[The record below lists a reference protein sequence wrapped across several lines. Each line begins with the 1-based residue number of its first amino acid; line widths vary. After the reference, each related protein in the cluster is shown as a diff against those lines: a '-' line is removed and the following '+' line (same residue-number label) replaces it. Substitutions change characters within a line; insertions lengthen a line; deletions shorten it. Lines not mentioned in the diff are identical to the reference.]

1 MIAGV
6 AEETKQKNTKLA
18 HNKQDVSNSKLDQEH
33 NKHPEKGVMTVG
45 WSFVWH
51 SAARVKFRREHP
63 PEQ

>member
-6 AEETKQKNTKLA
+6 AEETKQKNPKLE
-18 HNKQDVSNSKLDQEH
+18 HKQDVSNSKLDQEH
-33 NKHPEKGVMTVG
+33 NKHSEKGVMTVG